1 MASLAAGRAQTTAF
15 LPLIV
20 VLIVLRAATASH
32 LPLSFDEAYFW
43 LWSRHLAIS
52 YFEHPP
58 LIALA
63 IRAGTTLLGETSLGV
78 RLMSLVASVAASWA
92 VWRAAAVI
100 FADDTSAWT
109 ACAFFN
115 LTLMLT
121 SQSMGATPDIF
132 VMTGS
137 AFLLWCVGEL
147 ERTQNG
153 WWWLAA
159 ALALG
164 IALLAK
170 YTAFFLAISLG
181 LWLLFTPK
189 GRRWLG
195 SPWPYLSAV
204 LAAAFLIPNLMW
216 NAAHGWIS
224 FKYQFGRIGAG
235 HNNPLHL
242 LEFLAGQ
249 LALASPVILALAAIG
264 LGRETRRKFA
274 SPLSMSALLVWPAL
288 LYFTIHSLHDRVQ
301 GNWPSFI
308 YPGLALLAAAAAE
321 NAHGTAMRW
330 LARLAVPVA
339 LLILAVC
346 YLQAWT
352 GLLKLGKGDPV
363 ARMTAVGFD
372 AVAKQASALAE
383 SDHAAALVTTRY
395 VNTGWLAFYT
405 HSHIPVLQATEVY
418 RWTDAPAAGQQLLNS
433 PLLYVTEHPE
443 RELRFVKPFFS
454 QVTFKTCVP
463 RMSGG
468 IVVDNFCFYTLRGF
482 RSGGRSVRI
491 PIAYLP

>member
-1 MASLAAGRAQTTAF
+1 MDSLAAGRAHTAAF
-15 LPLIV
+15 LSLIV
-20 VLIVLRAATASH
+20 ALTALRAVTAAH

-43 LWSRHLAIS
+43 LWSRRLATS

-63 IRAGTTLLGETSLGV
+63 IRAGTALLGDTSIGV
-78 RLMSLVASVAASWA
+78 RLTSFVASVAASWA
-92 VWRAAAVI
+92 VWRTAAIIFENRAV
-100 FADDTSAWT
+100 AWT

-121 SQSMGATPDIF
+121 SQAMGATPDIF
-132 VMTGS
+132 IMTAS
-137 AFLLWCVGEL
+137 AFLLLSAAEL
-147 ERTQNG
+147 ERAKNR
-153 WWWLAA
+153 WWWLGA

-164 IALLAK
+164 VALLAK
-170 YTAFFLAISLG
+170 YTAFFLCLSLA
-181 LWLLFTPK
+181 LWLVLTPA
-189 GRRWLG
+189 GRRWLA

-204 LAAAFLIPNLMW
+204 LAAAFLIPNLVW
-216 NAAHGWIS
+216 NAGHGWIS

-235 HNNPLHL
+235 HGNPLHL

-249 LALASPVILALAAIG
+249 LALASPMILALALVA
-264 LGRETRRKFA
+264 LGRETRQRFQGA
-274 SPLSMSALLVWPAL
+274 LGMSALLVWPAL
-288 LYFTIHSLHDRVQ
+288 LYFTVHSLHDRVQ
-301 GNWPSFI
+301 GNWPSFV
-308 YPGLALLAAAAAE
+308 YPGLALLAAAATE
-321 NAHGTAMRW
+321 NVHGTAMRW

-339 LLILAVC
+339 LLILAVS

-352 GLLKLGKGDPV
+352 GLVPLGKAEPV

-372 AVAKQASALAE
+372 TVAKQASALAE
-383 SDHAAALVTTRY
+383 SEHAAALVTTRY

-405 HSHIPVLQATEVY
+405 HPHMPVLQAAEEY

-443 RELRFVKPFFS
+443 RELRFVRPYFS
-454 QVTFKTCVP
+454 QVTFETCMP
-463 RMSGG
+463 RIWGG

-491 PIAYLP
+491 PLAYLP